1 MKLGTGYGG
10 WIVPPDMD
18 LGVVY
23 SGGVGE
29 DISFDIKLQ
38 SKYNCNIILIDPTK
52 KSLIHFEECKK
63 YFDDKNFKFTGG
75 IQHDY
80 YSTIENE
87 TPNFEKFI
95 YVDKGLWDKKDVL
108 KFYSQESEN
117 YVSKSLIDG
126 MFTDNYENVHVDSIK
141 NIMKELGHD
150 HIDLLK
156 LDIEGAEIEVL
167 NQMLNDEIYPKYLCV
182 EFDLYL
188 KNKDPQEK
196 TKKLIDRLTSVGY
209 NTIANDNMNVTFK
222 FSCE

>member
-1 MKLGTGYGG
+1 MKLGTEYGG
-10 WIVPPDMD
+10 WIVPPEMELD
-18 LGVVY
+18 VVY

-38 SKYNCNIILIDPTK
+38 SKYDCNIILIDPTK

-63 YFDDKNFKFTGG
+63 YFNDKSFKFTGG
-75 IQHDY
+75 IQSDY
-80 YSTIENE
+80 YSCIENE
-87 TPNFEKFI
+87 TPNFDKFI
-95 YVDKGLWDKKDVL
+95 YVDKGLWNKKDVL

-126 MFTDNYENVHVDSIK
+126 MFTDNYENVDVDSIK
-141 NIMKELGHD
+141 NIMTELGHD

-156 LDIEGAEIEVL
+156 LDIEGAEIEVI
-167 NQMLNDEIYPKYLCV
+167 NQMIDDEIYPTYLCV

-209 NTIANDNMNVTFK
+209 MAIANDNMNVTFK
-222 FSCE
+222 FSRE

>member
-1 MKLGTGYGG
+1 MKLGTEYGG
-10 WIVPPDMD
+10 WIVPPEMELD
-18 LGVVY
+18 VVY

-38 SKYNCNIILIDPTK
+38 SKYDCNIILIDPTK

-63 YFDDKNFKFTGG
+63 YFNDKSFKFTGG

-80 YSTIENE
+80 YSAIEKE

-95 YVDKGLWDKKDVL
+95 YVDKGLWNKKDVL

-126 MFTDNYENVHVDSIK
+126 MFTDNYENVDVDSIK
-141 NIMKELGHD
+141 NIMTELGHD

-156 LDIEGAEIEVL
+156 LDIEGAEIEVI
-167 NQMLNDEIYPKYLCV
+167 NQMIDDEIYPTYLCV

-209 NTIANDNMNVTFK
+209 TAIANDNMNVTFK
-222 FSCE
+222 FSRE